1 MSASTA
7 SSRQFSRRQSIDP
20 HSKSSQAA
28 AHGALRANPAIPPP
42 TPKGK
47 PAKYGLGEDS
57 MIGQEI
63 KHLESESFNAD
74 QFMQAKCKA
83 MSEKSLRKLC
93 AELVDFKRASAEEMR
108 KSVYANYKSFIR
120 TAKEISELEGELR
133 NVRSLLTAQS
143 TLIHSL
149 SDRSPIVQSHLADPD
164 RSVYEDDKEAS
175 SQEANLLQI
184 PDKMAVCLAERRI
197 DEALDLL
204 AKGEDAVVMCR
215 AGQRPAVNKDSLET
229 LDSSLAEKRAELVD
243 LLARITLQPSVRRAE
258 LRHAVAALARLGDPK
273 RAHTL
278 MLACHGAQVQAAVQP
293 LRPGGVSYGAA
304 YTAKISRLV
313 FSTILAAAQD
323 SKAVF
328 GDTPSCASELVL
340 WAHGQTEWC
349 GDLLQQ
355 YVLTSAAA
363 AGGLRLAAECV
374 QIAVGHCSLLEDH
387 GLAMA
392 AVLMRL
398 VRPNVELALEANIR
412 RIEESVQAM
421 AAGDDWSLLP
431 VPSAPRSAAAR
442 MLADAPVANFQLTS
456 SAYRLYSMVQ
466 DFLEDVVPIVNLQ
479 LTTPT
484 LDGLAHL
491 YSQYTAMLNR
501 ARTPEDS
508 SDWDAS
514 ASAAFATSTS
524 QAGGPGDAGEGEGGG
539 AGAAGIVN
547 KAVTDRQQLAL
558 IANAVTLAEELPRL
572 AARLTQPVAGQRA
585 SREQRRS
592 SGGEAK
598 RQQLLAWKKQLSE
611 GVEDLKMGFCMQKA
625 TELLYPDACMDDALL
640 PHLYFLMDQVESD
653 PSLWFNDAQPSEAL
667 KNFLFMTLTVSD
679 AASEVL
685 AGRDRLVLQLLTQ
698 YGLALLTLICHDKAW
713 EDSHNFVGPTGLQ
726 QFLMDISFL
735 KEVAARY
742 HFTSRQLQQVADTSM
757 ERARESFDLNRFRGK
772 LARAGTSSQSAFS
785 VQCNLVR
792 KVNGKELDALLSG
805 DRPLPMVID
814 FYATWCGPCIL
825 LAQELEQLAVEYH
838 GEVLF
843 LKVDT
848 DEEYELANQ
857 LEIRGLPT
865 VVFVSKDKSKLA
877 VRTEG
882 LLPIASIKQLIEE
895 M

>member
-1 MSASTA
+1 MSTSTA

-20 HSKSSQAA
+20 HSKPSQAA

-93 AELVDFKRASAEEMR
+93 AELVEFKRASAEEMR

-164 RSVYEDDKEAS
+164 RSAYEDDKEAS

-243 LLARITLQPSVRRAE
+243 LLARVTLQPSVRRAE

-431 VPSAPRSAAAR
+431 VPSAPRNPAAR
-442 MLADAPVANFQLTS
+442 LLADAPVANFRLTS

-501 ARTPEDS
+501 ARTPDDSS
-508 SDWDAS
+508 SDWDA
-514 ASAAFATSTS
+514 AAAAAFAASTS
-524 QAGGPGDAGEGEGGG
+524 HAGGPGEGADGDGEGEGGG

-558 IANAVTLAEELPRL
+558 IANAVTLADELPRL

-611 GVEDLKMGFCMQKA
+611 GVENLRMGFCLQKA

-640 PHLYFLMDQVESD
+640 PNLYFLMDQVESD
-653 PSLWFNDAQPSEAL
+653 ASMWFNDAQPSEAL
-667 KNFLFMTLTVSD
+667 KNFLFTTLAVSD

-685 AGRDRLVLQLLTQ
+685 PGRDRMVLQLLTQ
-698 YGLALLTLICHDKAW
+698 YGLALLTLVCHDKAW

-726 QFLMDISFL
+726 QFLMDITFL

-757 ERARESFDLNRFRGK
+757 ERARESFDLNRRLK
-772 LARAGTSSQSAFS
+772 TQLQQVADTSMERA
-785 VQCNLVR
+785 
-792 KVNGKELDALLSG
+792 
-805 DRPLPMVID
+805 
-814 FYATWCGPCIL
+814 
-825 LAQELEQLAVEYH
+825 LESFDL
-838 GEVLF
+838 
-843 LKVDT
+843 
-848 DEEYELANQ
+848 N
-857 LEIRGLPT
+857 R
-865 VVFVSKDKSKLA
+865 
-877 VRTEG
+877 
-882 LLPIASIKQLIEE
+882 
-895 M
+895 

>member
-1 MSASTA
+1 MSTSTA

-20 HSKSSQAA
+20 HSKSSQVAA
-28 AHGALRANPAIPPP
+28 YGALRANPAIPPP

-229 LDSSLAEKRAELVD
+229 LDTSLAEKRAELVD

-508 SDWDAS
+508 SSDWDAS
-514 ASAAFATSTS
+514 ASAAFSASTS
-524 QAGGPGDAGEGEGGG
+524 QAGGPGEGAEGEGGG

-572 AARLTQPVAGQRA
+572 AVRLTQPVAGQRA

-653 PSLWFNDAQPSEAL
+653 PSQWFNDAQPSEAL

-757 ERARESFDLNRFRGK
+757 ERARESFDLNR
-772 LARAGTSSQSAFS
+772 AGSSSQSAFS

>member
-1 MSASTA
+1 MSTSTA

-20 HSKSSQAA
+20 HSKSSQVAA
-28 AHGALRANPAIPPP
+28 YGALRANPAIPPP

-229 LDSSLAEKRAELVD
+229 LDTSLAEKRAELVD

-466 DFLEDVVPIVNLQ
+466 
-479 LTTPT
+479 
-484 LDGLAHL
+484 
-491 YSQYTAMLNR
+491 
-501 ARTPEDS
+501 
-508 SDWDAS
+508 
-514 ASAAFATSTS
+514 
-524 QAGGPGDAGEGEGGG
+524 
-539 AGAAGIVN
+539 
-547 KAVTDRQQLAL
+547 
-558 IANAVTLAEELPRL
+558 
-572 AARLTQPVAGQRA
+572 
-585 SREQRRS
+585 
-592 SGGEAK
+592 
-598 RQQLLAWKKQLSE
+598 
-611 GVEDLKMGFCMQKA
+611 
-625 TELLYPDACMDDALL
+625 
-640 PHLYFLMDQVESD
+640 
-653 PSLWFNDAQPSEAL
+653 
-667 KNFLFMTLTVSD
+667 
-679 AASEVL
+679 
-685 AGRDRLVLQLLTQ
+685 
-698 YGLALLTLICHDKAW
+698 
-713 EDSHNFVGPTGLQ
+713 
-726 QFLMDISFL
+726 
-735 KEVAARY
+735 
-742 HFTSRQLQQVADTSM
+742 
-757 ERARESFDLNRFRGK
+757 
-772 LARAGTSSQSAFS
+772 
-785 VQCNLVR
+785 
-792 KVNGKELDALLSG
+792 
-805 DRPLPMVID
+805 
-814 FYATWCGPCIL
+814 
-825 LAQELEQLAVEYH
+825 
-838 GEVLF
+838 
-843 LKVDT
+843 
-848 DEEYELANQ
+848 
-857 LEIRGLPT
+857 
-865 VVFVSKDKSKLA
+865 
-877 VRTEG
+877 
-882 LLPIASIKQLIEE
+882 
-895 M
+895 

>member
-772 LARAGTSSQSAFS
+772 LARAGTSRKSAFS